1 MQGVM
6 PRTQLTESDVRHVA
20 TLARLAL
27 DDAEIAS
34 QSKHLNNLIAQFDR
48 LQELDTTGVAPT
60 SHPVP
65 VVAVLREDEIRPSL
79 SLAEVLANGSETD
92 EYLGGFIVPQVL
104 AE

>member
-1 MQGVM
+1 M
-6 PRTQLTESDVRHVA
+6 PPKKRTELTEADVRHVA

-27 DDAEIAS
+27 EEDEIIS
-34 QSKHLNNLIAQFDR
+34 QRRHLNNLIAQFDR
-48 LQELDTTGVAPT
+48 LQDLDTTGVAPT

-65 VVAVLREDEIRPSL
+65 VVALLREDEIRPSL
-79 SLAEVLANGSETD
+79 PIEEVLAGGSETD